1 MKISKLHL
9 IAAMLPLAFGYQLAT
24 AQTKVGIRAGVNF
37 SSITLKDE
45 EGNKAE
51 TQSTPG
57 ILLGLTADVPVMDG
71 FFIQPGLLY
80 SRKGYN
86 QETGGYYDAASNFRV
101 NVTYI
106 ELPVNVLYK
115 PKFKSGNLVFGA
127 GPYLAYGTG
136 GKWKSDNVILIGD
149 IMTDSKG
156 NVIFRNDY
164 KDGEFENYLY
174 GRPFD
179 YGANFLAGYEFMG
192 RLSVQL
198 NAQIGL
204 ANLQPMFSGV
214 KRNGAIKNK
223 GFGLSVG
230 YKF

>member
-1 MKISKLHL
+1 MKISKLQL
-9 IAAMLPLAFGYQLAT
+9 MAAMLTLASSYQLAM
-24 AQTKVGIRAGVNF
+24 AQTKIGLRAGINF
-37 SSITLKDE
+37 SSVTLKDE
-45 EGNKAE
+45 AGNAAE

-57 ILLGLTADVPVMDG
+57 IVLGLTADVPVQGD

-86 QETGGYYDAASNFRV
+86 QETGGYYDAAANFKV
-101 NVTYI
+101 SVSYV

-115 PKFKSGNLVFGA
+115 PKFGSGNLIFGA

-149 IMTDSKG
+149 IMTDNKG
-156 NVIFRNDY
+156 KVIFKNDY
-164 KDGEFENYLY
+164 EDGEFENYLY
-174 GRPFD
+174 GKAFD
-179 YGANFLAGYEFMG
+179 YGANFLAGYEFKQK
-192 RLSVQL
+192 LSVQL

-204 ANLQPMFSGV
+204 ANLQPMYSGV
-214 KRNGAIKNK
+214 KRNGELKNK
-223 GFGLSVG
+223 GFGISLG